1 MKVLVIGSGGREH
14 ALVWK
19 LLQSPKVTKLYAAP
33 GNGAEGRFTK
43 VDIQADEVDRLF
55 EFAKKEKIDL
65 TVVGPEAP
73 LVAGIADKFR
83 AHGLVVFGPDKAGA
97 RMEGSKDFCRSVCH
111 ESNVKIAEGKTF
123 TDYEEALG
131 YLHRH
136 ALPVVIKA
144 DGLAEG
150 KGVVI
155 AQTREEAFS
164 ALESMM
170 MKKKFG
176 PAGQKVVIEEFLEG
190 YEISILAVCSGLEA
204 VLLEPSQDHKRIYDE
219 DKGPNTGG
227 MGAYCPV
234 PMFNE
239 AQKKWVKEHVII
251 PVLQTLNKKGIPYR
265 GVLYAGLMVSPSGEI
280 RVLEFNARFG
290 DPETQTVLPRMKS
303 DFFEL
308 LYTAA
313 KGESLQKVPV
323 EWTSDA
329 CVTVV
334 AVSSGYPGS
343 YRKGFPI
350 QGLENCELRDS
361 FVFHAGTLNK
371 PDGQVVTNGGRVLAV
386 SSLGKDL
393 KEAKEKSYLTL
404 DQISFEGMFYRRDI
418 SDKALRQQ

>member
-19 LLQSPKVTKLYAAP
+19 LLQSPKVTKLYVAP

-43 VDIQADEVDRLF
+43 VDIRVDEVDKLF
-55 EFAKKEKIDL
+55 DFAKKERIDL

-83 AHGLVVFGPDKAGA
+83 AHGLVIFGPDKAGA
-97 RMEGSKDFCRSVCH
+97 MMEGSKDFCRSVCH
-111 ESNVKIAEGKTF
+111 ESHVKIAEGRAF
-123 TDYEEALG
+123 TDYKEALS
-131 YLHRH
+131 YLESH

-155 AQTREEAFS
+155 AQTREEAVS

-170 MKKKFG
+170 MKRKFG
-176 PAGQKVVIEEFLEG
+176 QAGEKVVIEEFLKG
-190 YEISILAVCSGLEA
+190 YEISILAVCSGLDA

-234 PMFNE
+234 PVFKE
-239 AQKKWVKEHVII
+239 EQKKWVKEHIII
-251 PVLQTLNKKGIPYR
+251 PVLKTLNKKGIPYR
-265 GVLYAGLMVSPSGEI
+265 GVLFAGLMVSPTGDI

-290 DPETQTVLPRMKS
+290 DPETQTVLPRMTS

-313 KGESLQKVPV
+313 KGESLQKVAV
-323 EWTSDA
+323 EWTYES

-350 QGLENCELRDS
+350 QGLEYCSLKDS
-361 FVFHAGTLNK
+361 VVFHAGTVKTN
-371 PDGQVVTNGGRVLAV
+371 GQVVTNGGRVLAV

-404 DQISFEGMFYRRDI
+404 DNISFDGMFYRRDI
-418 SDKALRQQ
+418 SDKAFTQE

>member
-19 LLQSPKVTKLYAAP
+19 LLQSPQVTKLYVAP

-43 VDIQADEVDRLF
+43 VDIKADETDKLF

-73 LVAGIADKFR
+73 LVAGISDKFR
-83 AHGLVVFGPDKAGA
+83 AHGLLIFGPDKAGA
-97 RMEGSKDFCRSVCH
+97 MMEGSKDFCRSVCH
-111 ESNVKIAEGKTF
+111 ESKVKIAEGRTF
-123 TDYEEALG
+123 TSYEEALS
-131 YLHRH
+131 YLHQH
-136 ALPVVIKA
+136 SLPVVIKA

-155 AQTREEAFS
+155 AQTREEALS

-176 PAGQKVVIEEFLEG
+176 QAGEKVVIEEFLEG
-190 YEISILAVCSGLEA
+190 YEISILAVCSGLDA

-234 PMFNE
+234 PLFRE
-239 AQKKWVKEHVII
+239 TQKNWVKENIII
-251 PVLQTLNKKGIPYR
+251 PVLKTLNKKGIPYR
-265 GVLYAGLMVSPSGEI
+265 GVLYAGLMVSPTGDI

-313 KGESLQKVPV
+313 KGESLKKVNV
-323 EWTSDA
+323 EWTGDA

-343 YRKGFPI
+343 YKKGFVI
-350 QGLENCELRDS
+350 QGLENCTLKDS
-361 FVFHAGTLNK
+361 VVFHAGTLKTN
-371 PDGQVVTNGGRVLAV
+371 GRVVTNGGRVLAV
-386 SSLGKDL
+386 SSLGKSL

-404 DQISFEGMFYRRDI
+404 DNISFEGMFYRRDI
-418 SDKALRQQ
+418 SDKALRQE

>member
-19 LLQSPKVTKLYAAP
+19 LLQSPKVTKLYLAP

-43 VDIQADEVDRLF
+43 VDIKADEIDKLL
-55 EFAKKEKIDL
+55 EFAKKERIDL

-73 LVAGIADKFR
+73 LVSGISDKFR
-83 AHGLVVFGPDKAGA
+83 SHGLVIFGPDKAGA
-97 RMEGSKDFCRSVCH
+97 MMEGSKDFCRSVCH
-111 ESNVKIAEGKTF
+111 ESGVKIAEGRTF
-123 TDYEEALG
+123 TDYEEAKS
-131 YLHRH
+131 YLKIHS
-136 ALPVVIKA
+136 LPVVIKA

-155 AQTREEAFS
+155 AQTLEEAFS

-170 MKKKFG
+170 KKRQFG
-176 PAGQKVVIEEFLEG
+176 HAGEKVVIEEFLLG

-204 VLLEPSQDHKRIYDE
+204 VLLEPSQDHKRVYDD

-234 PMFNE
+234 PMFKDD
-239 AQKKWVKEHVII
+239 QKKWVKEHIII
-251 PVLQTLNKKGIPYR
+251 PVLNTLNKKGIPYR
-265 GVLYAGLMVSPSGEI
+265 GVLFAGLMVSPSGDI
-280 RVLEFNARFG
+280 RVLEFNSRFG

-323 EWTSDA
+323 TWTSDA

-343 YRKGFPI
+343 YKKGFPI
-350 QGLENCELRDS
+350 QGLENCTLENS
-361 FVFHAGTLNK
+361 VVFQAGTLKTN
-371 PDGQVVTNGGRVLAV
+371 GQVVTNGGRVLAV

-393 KEAKEKSYLTL
+393 QEAKEKSYLTL
-404 DQISFEGMFYRRDI
+404 DNIFFEGMFYRRDI
-418 SDKALRQQ
+418 SDKALRQK